1 MHTMQEDD
9 STNSNSSSSI
19 SSHEESLGN
28 GYLDGSH
35 GREPARQHSGKSL
48 KLVLAA
54 VAGML
59 LPLLTQIGHAH

>member
-9 STNSNSSSSI
+9 SASFTSNTSF
-19 SSHEESLGN
+19 SHEESLGN

-35 GREPARQHSGKSL
+35 GREPPRQHSGKSL